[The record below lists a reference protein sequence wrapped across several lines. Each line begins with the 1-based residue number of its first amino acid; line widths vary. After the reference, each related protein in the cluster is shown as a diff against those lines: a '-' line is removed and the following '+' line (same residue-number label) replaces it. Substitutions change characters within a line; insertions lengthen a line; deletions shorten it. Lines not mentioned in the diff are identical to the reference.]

1 LSLAKLPFSTSRV
14 LWTLLA
20 SAAIGITMYGLYL
33 AGMRPARL
41 LESGLLAMTPLAFA
55 AVGECINEKSGQ
67 INIGIEGIFLISAV
81 SGVYWAE
88 VFNSGVVGVL
98 MGGAFG
104 GAVGAFLGVL
114 NTYGKAEQVIA
125 GMALNIMGSGL
136 FQYLLM
142 AIWAFPGIHIF
153 PRSLVISRVSIPIA
167 GGELAVSPLTLAAIA
182 TAVLAT
188 LMLYRTL
195 IGLRIR
201 AAGEKPESVDVAG
214 LSVNR
219 IRIMASTLGGFLAG
233 LGGAFMPLGWFGGL
247 VKEITAG
254 RGFIALAA
262 VVFSGLNPV
271 TALAATFIF
280 GFAEGIAFTIVVT
293 PGVKEAIPFH
303 FIQMVPYLLT
313 IAILA
318 VFATSRRFP
327 RALGKPYVRE

>member
-1 LSLAKLPFSTSRV
+1 MFRRGQALRRPFWILAGLV
-14 LWTLLA
+14 AVAITL
-20 SAAIGITMYGLYL
+20 YGLFL

-41 LESGLLAMTPLAFA
+41 IESALLAMTPLALA
-55 AVGECINEKSGQ
+55 AIGECVNERSGQ

-81 SGVYWAE
+81 AGVYWAE
-88 VFNSGVVGVL
+88 VFNSGVLGII

-104 GAVGAFLGVL
+104 GMVGGILGLL
-114 NTYGKAEQVIA
+114 NNYGRAEQVIA
-125 GMALNIMGSGL
+125 GMALNIMASGL

-153 PRSLVISRVSIPIA
+153 PRQLVIPRVAIPIPG
-167 GGELAVSPLTLAAIA
+167 GGELAISPITLTAIA
-182 TAVLAT
+182 ITVLVT

-195 IGLRIR
+195 FGLRIR
-201 AAGEKPESVDVAG
+201 AAGEKPEAVDVAG
-214 LSVNR
+214 HSVSRVRILSS
-219 IRIMASTLGGFLAG
+219 ILAGFLAG

-262 VVFSGLNPV
+262 VVFSGLNPM

-280 GFAEGIAFTIVVT
+280 GFAEGVAFTVVVT
-293 PGVKEAIPFH
+293 PGVKEAVPFH
-303 FIQMVPYLLT
+303 FIQMIPYILT

-318 VFATSRRFP
+318 VFAASRRFP

>member
-1 LSLAKLPFSTSRV
+1 MARKPFVGRRPFWLIV
-14 LWTLLA
+14 G
-20 SAAIGITMYGLYL
+20 SAAIAITIYGLYL

-41 LESGLLAMTPLAFA
+41 IESGLLAMTPLALA
-55 AVGECINEKSGQ
+55 AVGEVINERSGQ

-81 SGVYWAE
+81 AGVYWAE
-88 VFNSGVVGVL
+88 VSNSGLLGVIV
-98 MGGAFG
+98 GGAFG
-104 GAVGAFLGVL
+104 GMVGAILGLL
-114 NTYGKAEQVIA
+114 NTYGRAEQVIA
-125 GMALNIMGSGL
+125 GMALNIMASGL

-153 PRSLVISRVSIPIA
+153 PRQLVIPRVTIPIPG
-167 GGELAVSPLTLAAIA
+167 GGELAISPITLAAIA
-182 TAVLAT
+182 ITILAT

-195 IGLRIR
+195 LGLRIR
-201 AAGEKPESVDVAG
+201 AAGEKPEAVDVAG

-219 IRIMASTLGGFLAG
+219 IRILSSILAGFLAG

-262 VVFSGLNPV
+262 VVFSGLNPM

-280 GFAEGIAFTIVVT
+280 GFAEGVAFTVVVT
-293 PGVKEAIPFH
+293 PGVKEAVPFH
-303 FIQMVPYLLT
+303 FIQMIPYILT

-318 VFATSRRFP
+318 IFAASRRFP